1 MISIKAQSPA
11 LQAVLKAAIREI
23 TGNALFITA
32 YPSVVTIADY
42 LCNTLKTAA
51 TNLNF
56 STIRDCFE
64 DDHKFAETMS
74 RVVCH
79 PTLIC
84 LLCLILDCSWLSA
97 FQTSVVAL
105 KKWLRRR

>member
-11 LQAVLKAAIREI
+11 LQVVLKAAICEI

-32 YPSVVTIADY
+32 YPSVVTINKY
-42 LCNTLKTAA
+42 LCNTLKTA
-51 TNLNF
+51 TKNLNL
-56 STIRDCFE
+56 STIYDRFE
-64 DDHKFAETMS
+64 DDHKFVETMLC
-74 RVVCH
+74 VVCH
-79 PTLIC
+79 PMLMC

-105 KKWLRRR
+105 KKWLQQR